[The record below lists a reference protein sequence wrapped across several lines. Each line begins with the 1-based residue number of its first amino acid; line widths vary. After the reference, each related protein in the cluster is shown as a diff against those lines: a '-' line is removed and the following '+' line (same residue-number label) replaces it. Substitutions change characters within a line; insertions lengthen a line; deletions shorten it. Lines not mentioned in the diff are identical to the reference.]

1 MTKRQLIT
9 WGLLLLVFGANL
21 AVWFFY
27 NRDPPEAFASRDV
40 VRSQLSD
47 AWIDAESIPMSDV
60 SAAMKQLAEVADQPE
75 PVVRGEFVSF
85 NTLAAESR
93 QDLVSAIGDL
103 VVALSSDDP
112 IQLLSYM
119 RIRGMKQN
127 EERLDEA
134 MQQSDQQ
141 ETTKPRGRAEAK
153 FEQLWRN
160 PATGSHWV
168 GLVPNATYILVWR
181 PPSIPFV
188 SIVQLGETASW
199 AWGNEKLYE
208 SVFVSR
214 PSYEQVNKRETT
226 PIADVRLLIE
236 HDESMKHERALY
248 FIRLWKPSD
257 QAKWQPL
264 AIKLVRTAPEAHA
277 PPRIVW

>member
-1 MTKRQLIT
+1 MKKRQLIT

-21 AVWFFY
+21 VVWIFY
-27 NRDPPEAFASRDV
+27 NRDPPAPFASRDV
-40 VRSQLSD
+40 VRSQLSE

-60 SAAMKQLAEVADQPE
+60 SAAIKQLAEVADQPE
-75 PVVRGEFVSF
+75 PVVRREFVSF

-112 IQLLSYM
+112 TQVLSYM
-119 RIRGMKQN
+119 RIRGMKLD
-127 EERLDEA
+127 EHRLDEA
-134 MQQSDQQ
+134 MQPSDQLDTAQ
-141 ETTKPRGRAEAK
+141 HRGRAEAR
-153 FEQLWRN
+153 FEQLWRD

-168 GLVPNATYILVWR
+168 GLVPNATYIRVWK
-181 PPSIPFV
+181 PPSIRFV

-199 AWGNEKLYE
+199 AWGNERLYE

-236 HDESMKHERALY
+236 HDEPMEHERALY

-264 AIKLVRTAPEAHA
+264 AIKLVRTTPKGHA